1 MLREL
6 HIENIA
12 VIERADIEPGPGLN
26 VLTGET
32 GAGKSIVI
40 DSLQAVL
47 GSRVSRELVRTGA
60 PKASV
65 SAAFSSE
72 KAEGWLKERDLEP
85 AGWYDRENPDDGGIL
100 IRRRISSEGK
110 SSAWINGENATAAEL
125 RELGAQL
132 LDIHGQN
139 DGRALLD
146 EANHRAYLDS
156 FGGLEAEL
164 AAYRERYEAWRAAKK
179 ELDRLDMN
187 EREREFRLL
196 ELERTVQELEGAR
209 LSAGEEA
216 ALNAR
221 RELLRNSEKLTEALD
236 AAYEALY
243 GASPSAVELAGDAA
257 GWCRRAAGLAPELT
271 GAADEL
277 DAALAAL
284 GDAAEL
290 IRDFRDSLDIDEG
303 EYDALET
310 RLAQLRRLEKRYNCD
325 EAGLIAALES
335 AREEYARLQNSS
347 ELREELASE
356 LAKREKAAYNAARD
370 LSNKRTASA
379 KRLAGRVQ
387 AGLRELSMPGVRF
400 ETEIKPLEGEPGF
413 DETGCD
419 EVRFLMS
426 ANAGEAP
433 GRISRIASGGELARI
448 MLVMKDALTERAG
461 PDTLVFDE
469 IDEGVSGIAAQRV
482 AEKLAHIS
490 RNKQVICVTHLPQI
504 AAMADTHFHVEKQTR
519 DGRTYTAVTPLGRE
533 GRIREIARLHGGDNI
548 TDTTL
553 KSAAEQL
560 DAASEFKKE
569 DKEDDIR
576 GKGC

>member
-72 KAEGWLKERDLEP
+72 RAELWLRERDLES
-85 AGWYDRENPDDGGIL
+85 AGRYDAENPDDCGVL
-100 IRRRISSEGK
+100 IRRRISAEGK

-125 RELGAQL
+125 RELGALL

-156 FGGLEAEL
+156 FGELEGEL
-164 AAYRERYEAWRAAKK
+164 AAYREKYEAWRETKR
-179 ELDRLDMN
+179 EMDRLDMN

-196 ELERTVQELEGAR
+196 ELERTIQELEGAR

-216 ALNAR
+216 ALTER
-221 RELLRNSEKLTEALD
+221 RELVRNSEKLTEALD

-243 GASPSAVELAGDAA
+243 GASPSATELAGEAE
-257 GWCRRAAGLAPELT
+257 GWCRRAADMAAELGEAAGEISSALSELA
-271 GAADEL
+271 
-277 DAALAAL
+277 
-284 GDAAEL
+284 DAAER
-290 IRDFRDSLDIDEG
+290 IRDFRASLDIDEG

-310 RLAQLRRLEKRYNCD
+310 RLAQLRRLEKRYATD
-325 EAGLIAALES
+325 EAGLIAELERARGEYDALKNS
-335 AREEYARLQNSS
+335 AER
-347 ELREELASE
+347 REELALE
-356 LAKREKAAYNAARD
+356 LAKRQKTAYNASKL
-370 LSNKRTASA
+370 LSHKRGEAA

-387 AGLRELSMPGVRF
+387 AGLRELSMPGVSF
-400 ETEIKPLEGEPGF
+400 ETELEPLEGEPGF

-419 EVRFLMS
+419 SVRFLMS
-426 ANAGEAP
+426 ANAGEKP

-448 MLVMKDALTERAG
+448 MLVLKDALTERSG

-490 RNKQVICVTHLPQI
+490 RRKQVICVTHLPQI
-504 AAMADTHFHVEKQTR
+504 AAMADTHLHVEKR
-519 DGRTYTAVTPLGRE
+519 VERGRTYTAVVPLDRA
-533 GRIREIARLHGGDNI
+533 GRIRELARLHGGDNI

-553 KSAAEQL
+553 KSAEEQL
-560 DAASEFKKE
+560 DAASEFKRE
-569 DKEDDIR
+569 ER
-576 GKGC
+576 